1 MAPRVKKAGPGVSSS
16 LTRNDLDSDTD
27 DLTSTQTEAK
37 PQTTRRKL
45 RGRPPGTGNRVAK
58 STPRATRTT
67 TGKAIAAT
75 YSSSRRLAAPSLNQ
89 ESQHSADASAYEKG
103 DFDELRTVKRPRGRP
118 KATNSGNL
126 ATGTSSTTRAAAE
139 EIPETQPTAVL
150 RIKHDVAD
158 SSAMDELSMA
168 EADISLV
175 TDGPA
180 ASDVSTRR
188 RLGELNKRHEN
199 LKIRHRNLRD
209 VGVKSAE
216 ANFDRLKKQAEGNI
230 AVSNHLIQQLK
241 VDLAAQ
247 TALAEQGESLR
258 QQLERSEANAE
269 SLQAAVDKLT
279 ADLNAARQEI
289 STLSVK
295 LTVNRNAE
303 SSVKK
308 SAARSNAAVDKA
320 GLLIHTAKAKEDL
333 YGDLTG
339 LIVRGL
345 SQGEDEDMFD
355 CIQTGR
361 NGTLH
366 FKLAS
371 ERRGPSDSYDDVQLT
386 YKPQL
391 DESRDQGLIQL
402 LPDYLVEEITF
413 SRSHASKFYHRVIR
427 SLSEGG
433 G

>member
-1 MAPRVKKAGPGVSSS
+1 MVSRAKEAGASSS
-16 LTRNDLDSDTD
+16 LVRYDLDSGTD
-27 DLTSTQTEAK
+27 DVTSTQAEAK
-37 PQTTRRKL
+37 PRTRRKA
-45 RGRPPGTGNRVAK
+45 RGRPPGIGNRVDK

-67 TGKAIAAT
+67 GKHIAAT
-75 YSSSRRLAAPSLNQ
+75 CSSSRKHAVSSL
-89 ESQHSADASAYEKG
+89 SQGLQRSVDAVAHDTGGY
-103 DFDELRTVKRPRGRP
+103 DTVKRTRGRP
-118 KATNSGNL
+118 N
-126 ATGTSSTTRAAAE
+126 ATGSDKVAASTSFTKRSAAE
-139 EIPETQPTAVL
+139 EIPETQSTAVL
-150 RIKHDVAD
+150 RIKHDTAD

-175 TDGPA
+175 VDGPA
-180 ASDVSTRR
+180 ASDVFSRR

-199 LKIRHRNLRD
+199 LKIRHRDLRD
-209 VGVKSAE
+209 VGIKSAE
-216 ANFDRLKKQAEGNI
+216 VNFDRLKKQAEGNI
-230 AVSNHLIQQLK
+230 AVSNHLILQLQE
-241 VDLAAQ
+241 DLAAQ

-289 STLSVK
+289 SALSVK

-303 SSVKK
+303 NSVQKPTIK
-308 SAARSNAAVDKA
+308 FNAVVDKSE
-320 GLLIHTAKAKEDL
+320 LIHTAHAKEDL

-345 SQGEDEDMFD
+345 SQGEDEDIFD

-371 ERRGPSDSYDDVQLT
+371 ERRSPSESYDDVQLT
-386 YKPQL
+386 YRPQL

-402 LPDYLVEEITF
+402 LPDYLVEDITF

-427 SLSEGG
+427 SLSEGAV
-433 G
+433 